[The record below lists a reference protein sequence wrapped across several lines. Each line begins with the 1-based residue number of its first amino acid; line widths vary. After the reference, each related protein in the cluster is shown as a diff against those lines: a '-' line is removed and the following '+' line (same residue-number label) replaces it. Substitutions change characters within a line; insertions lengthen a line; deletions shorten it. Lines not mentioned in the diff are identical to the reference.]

1 MSIDIENYLDAFGI
15 VAPSML
21 QQPNFRR
28 NLARIVMTMH
38 MMKADNVVKP
48 SETSFLTNMVQ
59 AKFDLDDET
68 AKQLAQELCDDSTHA
83 PELPALVT
91 YIKSVSTVVESADC
105 VREMW
110 EIAVCDEELHTL
122 EDDFAYRC
130 ADLLGLDTNEL
141 SWLKELA
148 VETQLGD
155 EKKLQRAQ

>member
-1 MSIDIENYLDAFGI
+1 MSVDIENYLDAFGI
-15 VAPSML
+15 VAPSLL

-28 NLARIVMTMH
+28 NLARIVMTIH

-68 AKQLAQELCDDSTHA
+68 AKQLAHELCDDSTHA
-83 PELPALVT
+83 PDLSALVT
-91 YIKSVSTVVESADC
+91 FIKSNSTVVERADC

-122 EDDFAYRC
+122 EDNFAYRC
-130 ADLLGLDTNEL
+130 AELLGLETSEL
-141 SWLKELA
+141 SWLQELA
-148 VETQLGD
+148 VETQLGG
-155 EKKLQRAQ
+155 EEKLQRAN

>member
-21 QQPNFRR
+21 RQKNFRR
-28 NLARIVMTMH
+28 NLARIVMTIH

-59 AKFDLDDET
+59 AKFALDDET
-68 AKQLAQELCDDSTHA
+68 SKQLAQELCDDSELA
-83 PELPALVT
+83 PDLPALVT
-91 YIKSVSTVVESADC
+91 YIKSTSTVIERADC

-130 ADLLGLDTNEL
+130 AELLGLDTSEL
-141 SWLKELA
+141 TWLQELA
-148 VETQLGD
+148 VETQLGG
-155 EKKLQRAQ
+155 EEKLQRAH